1 VLKVWIHPAATVETG
16 EARLWYLARSADA
29 ASAFVAEIDR
39 ALARIAESPKRW
51 PERSDGRHRYAL
63 RRFPFI
69 VVFCVEG
76 DELRVLAVQH
86 GRRRPEYW
94 KARK

>member
-1 VLKVWIHPAATVETG
+1 MLEVSIHPAAVVEAR

-39 ALARIAESPKRW
+39 ALARIAESPNRW
-51 PERSDGRHRYAL
+51 PERSDGRRRYAL

-69 VVFCVEG
+69 VIFRVES
-76 DELRVLAVQH
+76 DVLRVLAVQH